1 MPGDHS
7 SVWEFLFPTHD
18 YPMPMAMAA
27 LRCAA
32 GGPDAPLFAQAARRW
47 AAAARAEAESWP
59 AGQVRYAE
67 HYGRLIVYLAEHA
80 RLAGEPAYRAL
91 AETLAA
97 QAVQRLDA
105 GSLLLGRTNADWYD
119 AIDGVGFLALALLHL
134 EAPDPATLDLF
145 SAARARAHDSPSA
158 VATGPARSA
167 SGPGRPAR
175 PGRLQLAHRRPRPG

>member
-1 MPGDHS
+1 MPGEHS

-32 GGPDAPLFAQAARRW
+32 GGPEAPLFAQAARRW

-67 HYGRLIVYLAEHA
+67 HYGRLIVYLAEYA

-91 AETLAA
+91 AEALAA

-105 GSLLLGRTNADWYD
+105 GSLLLGRTNAGWYD

-145 SAARARAHDSPSA
+145 
-158 VATGPARSA
+158 
-167 SGPGRPAR
+167 
-175 PGRLQLAHRRPRPG
+175 